1 MFYEVFLFL
10 IIQMI
15 LIMEC
20 GRMTVTNTYQTIG
33 AGDVPDVD
41 VFMKAIEL
49 YLLWALVLDQ
59 VCKYSI
65 TYIYIV
71 HLQMNSWP
79 KDITA
84 LTVNTPYKT
93 LFRYSEPIKNP
104 LYSESLFEFHSKRQ
118 FWTRPMF
125 ASVARL

>member
-1 MFYEVFLFL
+1 MFYEFFLFI

-20 GRMTVTNTYQTIG
+20 GRMREKNTYQTLG
-33 AGDVPDVD
+33 AGDVPDVN

-49 YLLWALVLDQ
+49 YLLCAPVLDQ

-71 HLQMNSWP
+71 HLQMNS
-79 KDITA
+79 
-84 LTVNTPYKT
+84 
-93 LFRYSEPIKNP
+93 
-104 LYSESLFEFHSKRQ
+104 
-118 FWTRPMF
+118 
-125 ASVARL
+125 